1 MLLSLSLIFA
11 LLNSPQT
18 GSHDALAL
26 LNEVS
31 QRYADAKS
39 YHLEAVEEQTL
50 TGELNRSW
58 QKTFMTAVVM
68 PGGRYRYEGRNFV
81 GNAVLVSDGTSEWEY
96 LPDQKAYT
104 RRAVSSDEA
113 AKKRPRPQEE
123 IAALNAKA
131 MVGILAHV
139 AETMKSVTFLHD
151 ETIVIAGKNADCYV
165 MRASDATDDFKVRRP
180 GVTREWTLWID
191 KSRGVVVKRVER
203 GESVPENGSAP
214 RTTDSTMIYPV
225 VELGEQE
232 PASAFAL
239 NAPAEAQL
247 VEELPTAISGAHSL
261 LVGRSAPE
269 LHLRGANG
277 KVTELSG
284 LRGKPVF
291 LDFWASWCGPCK
303 GLVPDLVKLYRNR
316 AAGAGLGRDR

>member
-1 MLLSLSLIFA
+1 
-11 LLNSPQT
+11 
-18 GSHDALAL
+18 
-26 LNEVS
+26 
-31 QRYADAKS
+31 
-39 YHLEAVEEQTL
+39 
-50 TGELNRSW
+50 
-58 QKTFMTAVVM
+58 
-68 PGGRYRYEGRNFV
+68 
-81 GNAVLVSDGTSEWEY
+81 
-96 LPDQKAYT
+96 
-104 RRAVSSDEA
+104 
-113 AKKRPRPQEE
+113 
-123 IAALNAKA
+123 
-131 MVGILAHV
+131 
-139 AETMKSVTFLHD
+139 
-151 ETIVIAGKNADCYV
+151 
-165 MRASDATDDFKVRRP
+165 
-180 GVTREWTLWID
+180 
-191 KSRGVVVKRVER
+191 
-203 GESVPENGSAP
+203 
-214 RTTDSTMIYPV
+214 MIYPV